1 MAPRPTI
8 LLFSPRRRRLYF
20 RVLLALFA
28 LAAPVLFLYATGYR
42 FERLTGLM
50 KTGGIYVGAEL
61 SGTEIY
67 LGGELIHETG
77 TFRRAFFIDDLA
89 PATYTV
95 AVQKAG
101 YHPWEKTLAV
111 FPHRVTEAQAFNM
124 PQEPV
129 LTLIPRTLTSQSAI
143 ATSTRP
149 LPNPLY
155 EELLAA
161 FAPTAATSTAA
172 NTPTRAALARRAGT
186 GASTTP
192 SSVLAETA
200 TTTKT
205 FRGMNLFETKDG
217 IVARWT
223 REAESVPFYFCRN
236 GGECASEIALNTLG
250 ERPAHFDFFPGTAD
264 LALVALRS
272 GVYVTELDNRSGQNI
287 QPLFLGPQADFR
299 VIGGGIYSKT
309 ADAEI
314 YKVEI

>member
-8 LLFSPRRRRLYF
+8 LTLAQGRRRAYF
-20 RVLLALFA
+20 RVLLALFV

-67 LGGELIHETG
+67 LNGELIHETG

-89 PATYTV
+89 PETYTI
-95 AVQKAG
+95 AVRKDG

-129 LTLIPRTLTSQSAI
+129 LTLIPRTLTNQSAV

-149 LPNPLY
+149 LPNQLY

-161 FAPTAATSTAA
+161 FAPTTATSTAA
-172 NTPTRAALARRAGT
+172 RAGAVATSTQVSARAAA
-186 GASTTP
+186 
-192 SSVLAETA
+192 A
-200 TTTKT
+200 TTTKA
-205 FRGMNLFETKDG
+205 FRGMELFERGDD

-223 REAESVPFYFCRN
+223 REAESVPFYFCVN
-236 GGECASEIALNTLG
+236 GGQCASEITLNTLS
-250 ERPAHFDFFPGTAD
+250 ERPSHFDFFPGTAD
-264 LALVALRS
+264 LVLVVLKS

-287 QPLFLGPQADFR
+287 QPLFLGERADFR
-299 VIGGGIYSKT
+299 VIAGGIYVKT
-309 ADAEI
+309 TDADI